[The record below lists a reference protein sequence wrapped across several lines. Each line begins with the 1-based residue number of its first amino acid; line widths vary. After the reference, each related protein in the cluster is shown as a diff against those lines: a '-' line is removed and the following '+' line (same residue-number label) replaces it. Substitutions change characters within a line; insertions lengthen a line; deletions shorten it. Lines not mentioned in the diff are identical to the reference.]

1 MTSLLVLASLFL
13 LMAAGLGLVAA
24 HRHPEE
30 NWEEQVARGLLP
42 PVMALLVFL
51 LWSNLCGI
59 PAIDWNAARVTP
71 SVALLHGI
79 NFYGTITHGPYLG
92 WTYGPV
98 MPLLLLPAAMLPG
111 ITFKLLGAGLL
122 AQAITLLP
130 LILTQDW
137 SVAATRKI
145 SVLGG
150 LLAVFACLCN
160 WPTLELLSLVHV
172 DAFALGLG
180 VGSCLVLTPRNDSPP
195 GQKRLVIAALLA
207 ALCVWTKQIDVPVV
221 VAQFLFLGAAW
232 GWRNAW
238 RYAIWFFGLATGLTA
253 VFTGIF
259 GGEEIVFNLF
269 WVSAHQAWTSSLAR
283 HIYWQVLMGA
293 PFILLL
299 LVAACRPESGRVIL
313 VPGSSNTPLRAQPW
327 LLVALAGLCLI
338 PTSAMAAAKFSGGI
352 NSYHSLYFFIA
363 ASAMAVGR
371 RAQDAI
377 GKSAERM
384 WRRLLLGSLAIIAT
398 IGIFNVVTLHPLR
411 LTPDLRAEQTLA
423 LARSQPGTLYL
434 PWYPL
439 AGLLTEKKLYAFDDA
454 VFNLLAAG
462 AAPDAMAIR
471 ATVPAHV
478 RLLAYQTDVIAS
490 QAMLAYY
497 PELHRTFSRDGWTI
511 YAPGPSE
518 AKTDPTTPNSLPSR

>member
-1 MTSLLVLASLFL
+1 MTSPPVLAFLFL

-30 NWEEQVARGLLP
+30 NWEERVARGLRP
-42 PVMALLVFL
+42 PVMALLVL
-51 LWSNLCGI
+51 ILWSGLCGI
-59 PAIDWNAARVTP
+59 PSIDWNAARVAP
-71 SVALLHGI
+71 SVALLYGI

-98 MPLLLLPAAMLPG
+98 MPLLLLPAALLPG
-111 ITFKLLGAGLL
+111 ITFKLVVAGLL
-122 AQAITLLP
+122 AQAFTLLP

-137 SVAATRKI
+137 SLAAARKI

-180 VGSCLVLTPRNDSPP
+180 VGSCLVLTSRNNSPP
-195 GQKRLVIAALLA
+195 GQRRLAVAALLA

-238 RYAIWFFGLATGLTA
+238 RYALWFLGLATGLTA
-253 VFTGIF
+253 IFTGIF

-283 HIYWQVLMGA
+283 HIYWQILMGA

-299 LVAACRPESGRVIL
+299 LVAAGRPEGGSAIH
-313 VPGSSNTPLRAQPW
+313 VPGSSTPPLRAHPC

-338 PTSAMAAAKFSGGI
+338 PTSAMAAAKFNGGI

-371 RAQDAI
+371 RAQAAT

-384 WRRLLLGSLAIIAT
+384 WRRLLLGSLAIMAT

-471 ATVPAHV
+471 AAVPAHV

-497 PELHRTFSRDGWTI
+497 PELHRTFRRAGWTI
-511 YAPGPSE
+511 YAPGLPE